1 VSSPPIEGPLTHCK
15 NTAAKVDYWPRNT
28 STKLLKICYMLK
40 ALPFRGSFLANWV
53 IVMRA
58 VISALV
64 GLALLVPVAAAAA
77 DTAYC
82 VSCDG
87 PAAHYACTF
96 DGTGADPNDASLKL
110 LCITE
115 LAKSGKHAS
124 CSVDRKQ
131 PSPCPGDTKVMALP
145 EGHPS
150 AAQPTMAAPA
160 NTAKPAAEPAQAV
173 PQPKPANETAVEK
186 TEAPPKTVQEMVEK
200 GTSNTGKVLEKTGE
214 TAADA
219 AKSTGS
225 AVEKAGKAVG
235 DAAKKTWTCITSLFG
250 NC

>member
-1 VSSPPIEGPLTHCK
+1 
-15 NTAAKVDYWPRNT
+15 
-28 STKLLKICYMLK
+28 
-40 ALPFRGSFLANWV
+40 
-53 IVMRA
+53 MRA
-58 VISALV
+58 ILTAMAGFTALV
-64 GLALLVPVAAAAA
+64 LPVTAQAAES
-77 DTAYC
+77 AYC
-82 VSCDG
+82 VSCEG
-87 PAAHYACTF
+87 PVAHYACAF
-96 DGTGADPNDASLKL
+96 DGAMADANDPSLKL
-110 LCITE
+110 VCITE

-131 PSPCPGDTKVMALP
+131 PSPCPGDKKVMALP
-145 EGHPS
+145 DGYQTLV
-150 AAQPTMAAPA
+150 QPAPEAPA
-160 NTAKPAAEPAQAV
+160 HAIAPAGETAQTP

-214 TAADA
+214 TAVDA
-219 AKSTGS
+219 AKTTGS

>member
-1 VSSPPIEGPLTHCK
+1 MI
-15 NTAAKVDYWPRNT
+15 
-28 STKLLKICYMLK
+28 M
-40 ALPFRGSFLANWV
+40 
-53 IVMRA
+53 MRA
-58 VISALV
+58 VMSAVV
-64 GLALLVPVAAAAA
+64 GLALFAPVAAAAA
-77 DTAYC
+77 GTAYC
-82 VSCDG
+82 VSCEG
-87 PAAHYACTF
+87 PAAHYACSF
-96 DGTGADPNDASLKL
+96 DGAAVDANDASLKL

-131 PSPCPGDTKVMALP
+131 PSPCPGDLKVMALP
-145 EGHPS
+145 DGHPS
-150 AAQPTMAAPA
+150 AVQPATAAPA
-160 NTAKPAAEPAQAV
+160 NPSKPTAEPTQAA
-173 PQPKPANETAVEK
+173 PLPKPVNETAVEK

-219 AKSTGS
+219 AKTTGS

>member
-1 VSSPPIEGPLTHCK
+1 MFRARALGTESAPYTSSTNPSE
-15 NTAAKVDYWPRNT
+15 
-28 STKLLKICYMLK
+28 ICYTLK
-40 ALPFRGSFLANWV
+40 ALSFQGGFWANWM

-58 VISALV
+58 VMSAVV
-64 GLALLVPVAAAAA
+64 GLALFAPVAAAADA
-77 DTAYC
+77 AYC
-82 VSCDG
+82 VSCEG
-87 PAAHYACTF
+87 PAAHYACSF
-96 DGTGADPNDASLKL
+96 DGVAADANDASLKL

-124 CSVDRKQ
+124 CSIDRKQ

-145 EGHPS
+145 DGY
-150 AAQPTMAAPA
+150 QPAVLPATEAPA
-160 NTAKPAAEPAQAV
+160 NTETPSAGPAQTA
-173 PQPKPANETAVEK
+173 PQLKPANETAVEK
-186 TEAPPKTVQEMVEK
+186 PEAPPKTVQEMVEK

-214 TAADA
+214 TAVDA
-219 AKSTGS
+219 AKTTGS